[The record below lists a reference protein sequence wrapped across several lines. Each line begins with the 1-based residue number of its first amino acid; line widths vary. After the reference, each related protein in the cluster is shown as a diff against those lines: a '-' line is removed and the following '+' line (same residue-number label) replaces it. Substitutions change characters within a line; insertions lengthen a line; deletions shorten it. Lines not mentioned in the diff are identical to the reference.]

1 MSRLI
6 IKLIKFYQYCIG
18 PFSPPSC
25 RFSPTCS
32 NYASEALRKYGFI
45 KGMALSIGR
54 VLRCHPWNRGGY
66 DPVP

>member
-18 PFSPPSC
+18 PFFPPSC

>member
-1 MSRLI
+1 MSRLVI
-6 IKLIKFYQYCIG
+6 KFIKLYQYCIG
-18 PFSPPSC
+18 PFLPPSC

-32 NYASEALRKYGFI
+32 NYASEALTKYGFI

-54 VLRCHPWNRGGY
+54 VLRCHPGNRGGY